1 MPLTIQRCLSV
12 RLGRFLGSGSPA
24 TEACVTN
31 TPPGSRLF
39 AYIALAALLVGGGLL
54 VTPGAW
60 AQANTATFQGR
71 VTDPTGAIIPEAKV
85 TLTNQDTQAT
95 TTKTTSSTGDF
106 AFTFVPP
113 GTYTLNIDAQGF
125 KAYASTGITLTAG
138 QQVRQTFNLELGPVT
153 ETVSVEGAAPLVNT
167 VSAQQLQSYS
177 LMDARELPLQNR
189 NFTDLLKISA
199 GVVPSTG
206 NDGTGVNLNGIG
218 RNGTAYSLDGTNAS
232 GNTGSNNPGVYQGG
246 NLIDVMSVEGIADV
260 NVVKGAIPAEYSNAM
275 GGQVNLVSKSGTNS
289 WHGSAFANNQTSALA
304 ARYQRSA
311 TKPRLVFNQFGG
323 SIGGPIKQN
332 KIFVF
337 GDYEGYRYSES
348 SFVQGNVPTQIQRQ
362 QLLNAVPEYQLSL
375 QALPLP
381 NQPTEPGAPVGL
393 YASTS
398 AARRK
403 DNHVDVK
410 GDIVLTDT
418 SRLSLSY
425 NHGEPYRTIARY
437 YIDDPRLYF
446 NSLNRGVASFTTSG
460 SNWTSETRFG
470 YNRTIQDRL
479 DLFFDLIDP
488 NQQEEE
494 IAYGRRLPVLSTT
507 LGWGGPSGE
516 INHSGGPLWEVSEK
530 YARYIG
536 SHSLKFGGDYRR
548 SIGTRNN
555 PECPGFYFSS
565 LDAMLKNEPSEV
577 TATLGSGIYTG
588 KAYDFGFFFQDD
600 WGITHNLTLNL
611 GLRYDF
617 YSNFAAF
624 GEDGTAEA
632 GLYNPSFL
640 TMDGRFDVGPF
651 RDRAKPYENDASN
664 FAPRIGF
671 AYNPDG
677 QGKTA
682 IRGGFGLMYSNIV
695 PEDFW
700 NLVSSAPN
708 MPYRFNFAREDIA
721 RFGIKYPDFNDNFF
735 KYVQQL
741 VAETPLVNVT
751 GIYNPQLRSPYTVQ
765 YSLDIQRQITPTM
778 VFQTAFVGTRGVK
791 FILFRFANNVDRLTG
806 LRPNPNLGRPY
817 YVDNSQTSTY
827 YGWQNALEKR
837 FSRNLSFRAS
847 YTWSKALGNGGGD
860 TGAYYDG
867 ENSTR
872 NQDFFNLRADR
883 GPTQSDLTH
892 YFSGSWLYEL
902 PGLAAQNAF
911 VRHTLGGWQVA
922 GIFRAQTGY
931 STWVTQSSSIPAQR
945 GDYIG
950 GRAVLDD
957 YRDTLQYLDPAAF
970 GRIPVSSASGA
981 PIRPGN
987 ISPGLIREPGLWN
1000 LNFSL
1005 AKNFRLRE
1013 NVRLQIRTDM
1023 FNAFNHTNLSG
1034 LRTSVNDRFFGELLS
1049 TRGARVIQLN
1059 GRITF

>member
-1 MPLTIQRCLSV
+1 MRYPLFASAGLV
-12 RLGRFLGSGSPA
+12 GLL
-24 TEACVTN
+24 
-31 TPPGSRLF
+31 SRLPAEDQRIEGGRRFTRQVTHLLLYGLLF
-39 AYIALAALLVGGGLL
+39 AGALLG
-54 VTPGAW
+54 PGKVAW
-60 AQANTATFQGR
+60 SQANTATFQGR
-71 VTDPTGAIIPEAKV
+71 VTDPTGAIIPGANV
-85 TLTNQDTQAT
+85 RLTNQETQAT
-95 TTKTTSSTGDF
+95 ISKTTSSTGDF

-113 GTYTLNIDAQGF
+113 GTYTLNIDADGF
-125 KAYASTGITLTAG
+125 KSYVSTGITLTAG
-138 QQVRQTFNLELGPVT
+138 QQVRQSFTLQLGPVT
-153 ETVSVEGAAPLVNT
+153 ETVNVEGAAPLVNT
-167 VSAQQLQSYS
+167 VSAQQLQNFS
-177 LMDARELPLQNR
+177 LTDARELPLQNR

-260 NVVKGAIPAEYSNAM
+260 SIVKGAIPAEYSNAL

-323 SIGGPIKQN
+323 SLGGPIKRN

-337 GDYEGYRYSES
+337 GVYEGYRYSQS
-348 SFVQGNVPTQIQRQ
+348 SFVQGNVPTQAVRD
-362 QLLNAVPEYQLSL
+362 QLLKAVPQYQLAL

-381 NQPTEPGAPVGL
+381 NQPTEPGALVGL
-393 YASTS
+393 YAATS
-398 AARRK
+398 AARRR
-403 DNHVDVK
+403 DNHIDVK
-410 GDIVLTDT
+410 GDILLTDT
-418 SRLSLSY
+418 SRLSVTY

-437 YIDDPRLYF
+437 YVDDPRIYF
-446 NSLNRGVASFTTSG
+446 NSLNRAVVSYTVSGTT
-460 SNWTSETRFG
+460 WTSETRVG

-479 DLFFDLIDP
+479 DKFFDLIDP
-488 NQQEEE
+488 EQDEQML
-494 IAYGRRLPVLSTT
+494 YGRRLPVLSTG
-507 LGWGGPSGE
+507 LGWGGPSSE
-516 INHSGGPLWEVSEK
+516 INHSGGPLWEASEK
-530 YARYIG
+530 YARYVG
-536 SHSLKFGGDYRR
+536 SHSLKFGGNYRR

-555 PECPGFYFSS
+555 PESPSFYYPT
-565 LDAMLKNEPSEV
+565 LDAMLRNEPSEV
-577 TATLGSGIYTG
+577 TATLGSGIYEG
-588 KAYDFGFFFQDD
+588 KAYDFGLFLHDD
-600 WGITHNLTLNL
+600 WGISRNLTLNL

-624 GEDGTAEA
+624 GKGGTPEA
-632 GLYNPSFL
+632 GLYNPSYL
-640 TMDGRFDVGPF
+640 TMDGRFEVGPF
-651 RDRAKPYENDASN
+651 RDRSKPYENDALN

-682 IRGGFGLMYSNIV
+682 IRAGFGLMYSNIM

-708 MPYRFNFAREDIA
+708 MPYRFNFARDNIA
-721 RFGIKYPDFNDNFF
+721 RFGIKYPDFNENFF
-735 KYVQQL
+735 KYIQTL
-741 VAETPLVNVT
+741 VAETPLVNST
-751 GIYNPQLRSPYTVQ
+751 GIYDPNLRSPYTIQ
-765 YSLDIQRQITPTM
+765 YSLDIQRQITPTI

-791 FILFRFANNVDRLTG
+791 FILYRFANNVDRLTG

-827 YGWQNALEKR
+827 LGWQNSVEKR
-837 FSRNLSFRAS
+837 FSRNLSFRAN
-847 YTWSKALGNGGGD
+847 YTWSKALANGGGD

-892 YFSGSWLYEL
+892 YFSGSWLYQL
-902 PGLAAQNAF
+902 PRLTGSRTL
-911 VRHTLGGWQVA
+911 VRHVLGGWQVA
-922 GIFRAQTGY
+922 GILRAQTGY

-945 GDYIG
+945 ADYVG
-950 GRAVLDD
+950 GQAILPD
-957 YRDTLQYLDPAAF
+957 YRKTLQYLNRAAF
-970 GRIPVSSASGA
+970 ARIPVSSASGA

-987 ISPGLIREPGLWN
+987 VSPGLVREPGMWN
-1000 LNFSL
+1000 LNASI
-1005 AKNFRLRE
+1005 AKNFSIRE
-1013 NVRLQIRTDM
+1013 GVRLQIRTDM
-1023 FNAFNHTNLSG
+1023 FNALNHTNLSG
-1034 LRTSVNDRFFGELLS
+1034 LRTSVNDRFFGMLLA